1 MMRRDTY
8 FSDILRADKL
18 LKTHGFDRWPTEEEV
33 ILYLFE
39 MNDRIDAIC
48 SFVGVETSKDIRGRW
63 VVRNAEQG
71 VIH

>member
-1 MMRRDTY
+1 MMYRDTY
-8 FSDILRADKL
+8 FSDILRTDKL

-48 SFVGVETSKDIRGRW
+48 SFIGAETSKDIRGRW
-63 VVRNAEQG
+63 VVRNTEQG
-71 VIH
+71 VIR

>member
-1 MMRRDTY
+1 MMCRDTY

-18 LKTHGFDRWPTEEEV
+18 LKTHGFDRWPTEEEI

-63 VVRNAEQG
+63 IVRNAEQE

>member
-1 MMRRDTY
+1 MMRHDTY

-18 LKTHGFDRWPTEEEV
+18 LKCHGFDGWPTEEEV

-48 SFVGVETSKDIRGRW
+48 SFIGAETSKDIRGCW
-63 VVRNAEQG
+63 VVRNAEQE